1 MVRTARII
9 FSEREILP
17 TIIVGTPWIQIV
29 NFVIDRG
36 CFAIADRE
44 NYQANLAMHVTDY
57 DHDYAWSGYGSFF
70 FSTLF
75 PRACQLPR
83 RSSIFRLSSIRES
96 NWERETL
103 RIIETYRGHIVQVH
117 TNTHTHTYKV
127 VNATSPYAT
136 CRGVIDF
143 SWIRLIGEFLP
154 IIRPPMF
161 KLPFFASRLA
171 IKTERSNRLTICRRN
186 LKKIDSKLIQNC
198 ALFYRLWD
206 TSS

>member
-1 MVRTARII
+1 MSRITITITHEVVMV
-9 FSEREILP
+9 L
-17 TIIVGTPWIQIV
+17 
-29 NFVIDRG
+29 
-36 CFAIADRE
+36 
-44 NYQANLAMHVTDY
+44 
-57 DHDYAWSGYGSFF
+57 FF

-186 LKKIDSKLIQNC
+186 LKKIDSKLIQNWFKIAHFSTDFETHLRKLC
-198 ALFYRLWD
+198 IF
-206 TSS
+206 